1 MPGIEDRIEKRK
13 EKLRDMI
20 SMLGKSDQA
29 GAFQDLSDKIT
40 EYQEAGTKLGLEE
53 IDALAALYQRCG
65 VYMKQEHDKAKQA
78 NSGNA
83 EMYMKMMRKMA
94 KDYKALFRYR
104 KQLTDLQKKDP
115 EAAEKK
121 KLDITRFY
129 EVTRTRTVTL
139 NGKSLSELGK
149 SGAGLSVRYKMP
161 VALQNEPVKDLQKG
175 DIVMGFFTEDVRPDR
190 NLSDAQNRE
199 NEEKRIADETM
210 KKYPLLAK
218 YFESSDLVDLFSKIE
233 TLDKEWLDE
242 IRLKP
247 GLALFKQ
254 GTDGMLTKFKDL
266 LEYLEPREE
275 ELEEQLKAVT
285 GHAKLSKE
293 EKKLPP
299 DQQEAIEAERK
310 YEKETMVRGLV
321 DFASNLYKSHFSE
334 RMREKDGIDH
344 SAAVG
349 QRNALMSDIADL
361 LGCGDVVAFSEK
373 MNIKTIEN
381 GRTVTKKGVFML
393 PGEGVDPTNGSY
405 GTFMPELN
413 KTMIE
418 NSKGLNQKIAALQLL
433 DHICGNTDRHN
444 CNYFLQ
450 CKNGK
455 VTGIQGIDND
465 QSFGADQDVERHGY
479 STRFEDMR
487 IIPKSMADAV
497 GKLSSETLEVIMQG
511 YDLNAEEIKNTVER
525 FERLK
530 DKLRKAREFYKG
542 AVPGYLDPKMPRIV
556 EDDRMDE
563 YSTCEQLTAN
573 KDNIFGKVADGT
585 STGSSLFR
593 FIKNDNEKIVEAA
606 NEFKK
611 AFMESGKGSIRD
623 NVRKMKELGASEPK
637 KKKLTSEEKKKKNAF
652 DKMVKE
658 TEALLKSKDVRGGII
673 KDPKK
678 SFNMFSGDRIAQ
690 FGSELD
696 EVLVTMR
703 KKNGKENGN
712 IIEPENEEVSEYQ
725 FLDTE
730 KIVKNGAYKAID
742 KALEA
747 SYECLDALFDVADQY
762 QSLQAELAM
771 AKGDEK
777 ETLTA
782 EIVKLKE
789 TPDFKKYMAAVE
801 NRDKLSAELERYVE
815 VQRMT
820 HDMNYAR
827 DRFDYVTHKK
837 PELADPYKGS
847 NMQMESQR
855 KVADAGQ
862 RQAQMSKQGEKKAE
876 GKGMH
881 MS

>member
-1 MPGIEDRIEKRK
+1 MPGINDRIEKRK
-13 EKLRDMI
+13 EKLRAMI
-20 SMLGKSDQA
+20 STLGKSDQA

-40 EYQEAGTKLGLEE
+40 EYQESGTKLGVEE
-53 IDALAALYQRCG
+53 IDELAALYQRCG
-65 VYMKQEHDKAKQA
+65 VYMKQQYDKAKQA
-78 NSGNA
+78 NSENA

-94 KDYKALFRYR
+94 KDYKALFRYK

-115 EAAEKK
+115 VAAEDKK
-121 KLDITRFY
+121 IDITRFY

-149 SGAGLSVRYKMP
+149 SGAGLSVRYKVP

-175 DIVMGFFTEDVRPDR
+175 DIVTGFFTEDVRPDR
-190 NLSDAQNRE
+190 TLSDVENRE
-199 NEEKRIADETM
+199 NEDKRIADETM
-210 KKYPLLAK
+210 KKYPLIGK
-218 YFESSDLVDLFSKIE
+218 YFEASDLVDLFSKIE
-233 TLDKEWLDE
+233 KIDKEWLDE

-247 GLALFKQ
+247 GLALFKR
-254 GTDGMLTKFKDL
+254 GTGGMLKKFIDL

-275 ELEEQLKAVT
+275 ELEEQLKAVS

-293 EKKLPP
+293 EEKLPP
-299 DQQEAIEAERK
+299 DQQDAIKAERD

-361 LGCGDVVAFSEK
+361 LGCGDVIAFSEK

-393 PGEGVDPTNGSY
+393 PAEGVDPTNASY
-405 GTFMPELN
+405 GTFMSDLDN
-413 KTMIE
+413 TMIE

-465 QSFGADQDVERHGY
+465 QSFGADKDVERLGY
-479 STRFEDMR
+479 SVRFEDMG

-497 GKLSSETLEVIMQG
+497 GKLNSETLEVIMQG
-511 YDLNAEEIKNTVER
+511 YDLNAEEIRNTVER

-530 DKLRKAREFYKG
+530 EKLREAREFYKG

-563 YSTCEQLTAN
+563 YSTCEQLSAN
-573 KDNIFGKVADGT
+573 KSNVFGKVAGGT
-585 STGSSLFR
+585 CTGSSLYR

-611 AFMESGKGSIRD
+611 AFMECGKGSIRD
-623 NVRKMKELGASEPK
+623 NVRKMKALGASAPT

-652 DKMVKE
+652 DKMVNE
-658 TEALLKSKDVRGGII
+658 TEALLKSKDIRGGII

-678 SFNMFSGDRIAQ
+678 AFQQFDGDRIAQ

-696 EVLVTMR
+696 EVLVTIR
-703 KKNGKENGN
+703 KKKGKNDK
-712 IIEPENEEVSEYQ
+712 PENEEESGYQ
-725 FLDTE
+725 PLDTE

-747 SYECLDALFDVADQY
+747 TYECLDALVDVADQY

-777 ETLTA
+777 EALTK
-782 EIVKLKE
+782 EIIKLKE

-801 NRDKLSAELERYVE
+801 NRDKLSAELERHVE

-820 HDMNYAR
+820 HDLNYAR
-827 DRFDYVTHKK
+827 DRFEYVTQKK
-837 PELADPYKGS
+837 PELSDPYKGS
-847 NMQMESQR
+847 DMQKESQK
-855 KVADAGQ
+855 KVADAVQ
-862 RQAQMSKQGEKKAE
+862 RQEQLSKQGEKKAE